1 MGSGIL
7 QRKSG
12 GGRWTKPSLAEKRPD
27 FVFRFFHY
35 TTRVTSAQS
44 SLTMFCLGLPYIM
57 HMVMSVMPIPQ
68 SDGIPEARKRW
79 DGIAR
84 S

>member
-1 MGSGIL
+1 MDQAEL
-7 QRKSG
+7 G
-12 GGRWTKPSLAEKRPD
+12 GKTTR
-27 FVFRFFHY
+27 FRFSLLPLYHKGHICP
-35 TTRVTSAQS
+35 VL
-44 SLTMFCLGLPYIM
+44 LTMFCLGLPYIM